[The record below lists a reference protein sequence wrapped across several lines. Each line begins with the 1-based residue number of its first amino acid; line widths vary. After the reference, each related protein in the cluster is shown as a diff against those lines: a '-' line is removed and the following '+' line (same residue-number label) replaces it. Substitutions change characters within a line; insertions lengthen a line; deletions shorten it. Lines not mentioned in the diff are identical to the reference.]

1 MADEYKINTRDVD
14 DTSSVPSGA
23 YYVPTDDIGD
33 KPAASIVYATI
44 TSEESGDG
52 IVYHCDMTLAEIIAA
67 VEAGS
72 FVIGRHGDVF
82 SPIAGYSEN
91 SVQFV
96 DTSLYNGK
104 LNVTSILVAADDAVT
119 VNEATFTADAD
130 QNDNI
135 ES

>member
-1 MADEYKINTRDVD
+1 MADEYRINTRDVD

-44 TSEESGDG
+44 SAEESGDG

-72 FVIGRHGDVF
+72 FVICRHGDVF

-104 LNVTSILVAADDAVT
+104 LNVTSILVEADDAVT
-119 VNEATFTADAD
+119 VNEATFTADA
-130 QNDNI
+130 
-135 ES
+135 